1 MAVRRVPYAL
11 VLAGALLFHITN
23 ENYLGQFLLALCA
36 ALPLLSLAL
45 SLPGMLGC
53 RLTLSAAPAALNRGE
68 EGRWLLAVESPTGLP
83 LARLALRLTVENLLT
98 GQTERRRLALSGVA
112 RRRPVEFAAP
122 TPHCGLLELRADRLR
137 VFDCL
142 GLISLPVPRPKPAR
156 LLCRPVPLP
165 TDPPALPEGLGFP
178 SSGPAAPR
186 GPGEDYDLR
195 AYRPGDPMR
204 SVHWKLSSKWDQ
216 LIVRERGAS
225 TAPLPLLTLDRFGG
239 PEELDRLLDKLLGLS
254 QALLR
259 SQRPHGVL
267 WLGRDG
273 QPQLRTV
280 SDWKDQQDCLLALL
294 GEPAPPEG
302 LRLDSRPEP
311 LRGLEGPVFPI
322 HVAAEEGGA
331 GHD

>member
-1 MAVRRVPYAL
+1 
-11 VLAGALLFHITN
+11 
-23 ENYLGQFLLALCA
+23 
-36 ALPLLSLAL
+36 
-45 SLPGMLGC
+45 
-53 RLTLSAAPAALNRGE
+53 
-68 EGRWLLAVESPTGLP
+68 
-83 LARLALRLTVENLLT
+83 
-98 GQTERRRLALSGVA
+98 
-112 RRRPVEFAAP
+112 
-122 TPHCGLLELRADRLR
+122 
-137 VFDCL
+137 
-142 GLISLPVPRPKPAR
+142 
-156 LLCRPVPLP
+156 
-165 TDPPALPEGLGFP
+165 
-178 SSGPAAPR
+178 
-186 GPGEDYDLR
+186 
-195 AYRPGDPMR
+195 MR